1 MKTYKPSLPII
12 ILAIYCSAAISG
24 CSEYLDLKP
33 NKRFATLES
42 LDILQGTLD
51 YYADINN
58 RDAAAAE
65 ISADNYYLPDDVF
78 NAMTDENRRMY
89 TWEKDYFIPAST
101 NDWSFVYQR
110 VYAANSVLDNI
121 SSISRTT
128 SNAERW
134 DDIKGQA
141 LYIRG
146 KAFLEAVGIWSL
158 AYDDIGSASD
168 LGIPLRLEADINVP
182 STRASVAESYEQ
194 VLADLREASLRL
206 PETAVHVMRPSKAA
220 AWALLARTYLF
231 MRKYD
236 LSLKYADSCLAAH
249 GKLMDYN
256 ELDEMAS
263 APIPL
268 YNEEVIYYSQM
279 GNPNHVSNNWAKIDT
294 VLLSMYGPE
303 DLRKGIFFA
312 TNSDGSTTFKGS
324 YASRGQFNGVSTS
337 EVYLTLSECHARLG
351 DTEQALTYLNRLL
364 EKRYASGSN
373 FPTAAIAE
381 EEVLPLILNERRK
394 ELLMRGIRWMDI
406 KRLNKEGAQIG
417 LKRIVNGELYEL
429 SPNHNRFAL
438 PLPEAV
444 VELTGMPQ
452 NPR

>member
-1 MKTYKPSLPII
+1 MKTYKSSLSII
-12 ILAIYCSAAISG
+12 ISAFCCSVGISG

-65 ISADNYYLPDDVF
+65 ISADNYYLTDDVF

-89 TWEKDYFIPAST
+89 TWEKDYFIPVAT
-101 NDWSFVYQR
+101 NEWSFVYQR

-128 SNAERW
+128 FNAARW

-158 AYDDIGSASD
+158 AFDDVESTSD

-236 LSLKYADSCLAAH
+236 LALKYADSCLASNGH
-249 GKLMDYN
+249 LMDYN
-256 ELDEMAS
+256 ELDETAR
-263 APIPL
+263 APIPV
-268 YNEEVIYYSQM
+268 YNEEVIYYGQM
-279 GNPNHVSNNWAKIDT
+279 GNPNHVSNNRAKIDT
-294 VLLSMYGPE
+294 VLLSMYEPE
-303 DLRKGIFFA
+303 DLRKGIFFD
-312 TNSDGSTTFKGS
+312 TNNDGSTAFKGS
-324 YASRGQFNGVSTS
+324 YASRSQFSGVSTS
-337 EVYLTLSECHARLG
+337 EIYLTLSECYARLG

-364 EKRYASGSN
+364 EKRYLSGSTL
-373 FPTAAIAE
+373 PTASINE
-381 EEVLPLILNERRK
+381 EELLPLILNERRK

-429 SPNHNRFAL
+429 PPNHNRFAL

-444 VELTGMPQ
+444 VEITGMPQ